1 MDTLI
6 NPLRHFW
13 RQLLRLIARQP
24 LSARLLLLLAGLVWL
39 VPARAVLPEGV
50 RAALA
55 RAQIDSDSTYVWVA
69 PVGSDTPRLA
79 HQAERLAHPASVM
92 KLVTTAAA
100 LHRLGPAHQWSTPVY
115 LDGPIQQG
123 VLQGSLYLQGRGDP
137 RLVLER
143 VWLLV
148 QRLRALGLQE
158 IRGDIVLDRSHY
170 ALPAQA
176 PGAFDGEPFRP
187 YNVQP
192 DALMLNQKSLI
203 LWLRPD
209 PAQGVAWV
217 QPEPALAGVE
227 VTASVPLNRQGCG
240 DYRAQLAPDL
250 SQPRRIRL
258 NGSFP
263 QACGEKAWPLAY
275 QEPSSYDARLLES
288 LWKAAGG
295 RLVGRVRDGR
305 VPLGLAPTL
314 EFPSPPLPEVLRD
327 MNKYSNNMIAQQVLL
342 ALSPVLPA
350 RFETARPVLLDWLQ
364 QPVGCAADEIVL
376 DNGSGLS
383 REERISA
390 RCLARVMQW
399 SWAQAWMPELL
410 ASLPVAGLD
419 GTARRAVS
427 ASGRAHFKTGSLANV
442 AALAGWIH
450 LPNGRRVVL
459 VAMINH
465 PQATGPEVRAALDS
479 LVRWVVDD
487 KELNTP

>member
-1 MDTLI
+1 
-6 NPLRHFW
+6 
-13 RQLLRLIARQP
+13 
-24 LSARLLLLLAGLVWL
+24 
-39 VPARAVLPEGV
+39 
-50 RAALA
+50 
-55 RAQIDSDSTYVWVA
+55 
-69 PVGSDTPRLA
+69 
-79 HQAERLAHPASVM
+79 
-92 KLVTTAAA
+92 
-100 LHRLGPAHQWSTPVY
+100 
-115 LDGPIQQG
+115 
-123 VLQGSLYLQGRGDP
+123 
-137 RLVLER
+137 
-143 VWLLV
+143 
-148 QRLRALGLQE
+148 
-158 IRGDIVLDRSHY
+158 
-170 ALPAQA
+170 
-176 PGAFDGEPFRP
+176 
-187 YNVQP
+187 
-192 DALMLNQKSLI
+192 
-203 LWLRPD
+203 
-209 PAQGVAWV
+209 
-217 QPEPALAGVE
+217 
-227 VTASVPLNRQGCG
+227 
-240 DYRAQLAPDL
+240 
-250 SQPRRIRL
+250 
-258 NGSFP
+258 
-263 QACGEKAWPLAY
+263 
-275 QEPSSYDARLLES
+275 
-288 LWKAAGG
+288 
-295 RLVGRVRDGR
+295 
-305 VPLGLAPTL
+305 
-314 EFPSPPLPEVLRD
+314 
-327 MNKYSNNMIAQQVLL
+327 VLL